1 MKRILFIHHLPP
13 PFHGPALVGEFI
25 RQSSMINSSFE
36 CRYIN
41 LSISASVDDLGQ
53 NSLRKFFRYMN
64 LIWQVKKQLISFR
77 PDFCHMS
84 PMTHGPGFYK
94 DALIITIVKLFGK
107 RTVFHF
113 HNNGI
118 RTRHNRFIDDLLY
131 RFAFR
136 NTKVILLSKLL
147 FPDVQKYVPEDR
159 VYYCPNGIPEGGG
172 HRAQGSGHGAQ
183 GTGLRAQ
190 SSGLRAQGTGLR
202 AQSSGLRARGTGT
215 AEILFLSHLVE
226 SKGVYVLADA
236 LKLLKDRNIAF
247 HCTMIGGG
255 GDISEAELKV
265 RVEEKGLSDILDVA
279 GKKYG
284 EEKNKAFEQAD
295 IFVHPTYLDCMP
307 LVLLE
312 AMQHSLPV
320 VSTFEGAIP
329 DVVEDTVTGF
339 LVRKKDTEPLTDK
352 LEILIRNPEMRISMG
367 KAGRAKYE
375 REFTLERFER
385 RMVEILE
392 EAGSCRRY

>member
-1 MKRILFIHHLPP
+1 
-13 PFHGPALVGEFI
+13 
-25 RQSSMINSSFE
+25 
-36 CRYIN
+36 
-41 LSISASVDDLGQ
+41 
-53 NSLRKFFRYMN
+53 
-64 LIWQVKKQLISFR
+64 
-77 PDFCHMS
+77 
-84 PMTHGPGFYK
+84 
-94 DALIITIVKLFGK
+94 
-107 RTVFHF
+107 
-113 HNNGI
+113 
-118 RTRHNRFIDDLLY
+118 
-131 RFAFR
+131 
-136 NTKVILLSKLL
+136 
-147 FPDVQKYVPEDR
+147 
-159 VYYCPNGIPEGGG
+159 
-172 HRAQGSGHGAQ
+172 
-183 GTGLRAQ
+183 
-190 SSGLRAQGTGLR
+190 
-202 AQSSGLRARGTGT
+202 
-215 AEILFLSHLVE
+215 
-226 SKGVYVLADA
+226 VLADA

-265 RVEEKGLSDILDVA
+265 RVEEKGLSDILEVS